1 MILRSENSRKKCFLF
16 SDISNGSPRRGK
28 TPHLQMTVTP
38 VNLRIVKFIRP
49 YGLSLSFVPN
59 TILHSFRSCTSCSE
73 AGNWHDTQSHR
84 KSHFG
89 GQGTLLCQI
98 KEDTL
103 PYIRSLLITQNN
115 MPECDQRAGE
125 IT

>member
-1 MILRSENSRKKCFLF
+1 MIV
-16 SDISNGSPRRGK
+16 IPGS
-28 TPHLQMTVTP
+28 
-38 VNLRIVKFIRP
+38 LRIAKFIGP
-49 YGLSLSFVPN
+49 YGLSTSFVPN
-59 TILHSFRSCTSCSE
+59 TILHYFRGCPSCGD

-84 KSHFG
+84 KSDFSGHR
-89 GQGTLLCQI
+89 TLLCQI